1 MRLPVF
7 PLSVVLFPG
16 TPLPLH
22 IFEPRYRQMLADCL
36 AGDRRFGLTP
46 AGEDQEAPDPGMV
59 GCIAE
64 IRVNQELPDGRA
76 NIVVLG
82 RERFVVDALLDEDVP
97 YHIASVRP
105 FDDDPATL
113 PPPERTAALREAFGA
128 YAALIRELSDAEP
141 SDPELPEAPV
151 ALSFHVAAAIEV
163 EVRIK
168 QRLLVER
175 STARRVEAL
184 MLVLPALTAAAERAL
199 AVHRRAHT
207 NGRGHRPP
215 VLPAS

>member
-36 AGDRRFGLTP
+36 AGDRRFGITP
-46 AGEDQEAPDPGMV
+46 TGGQQEAPDPGMV
-59 GCIAE
+59 GCTAE
-64 IRVNQELPDGRA
+64 VRVNQEQPDGRSS
-76 NIVVLG
+76 IVVIG
-82 RERFVVDALLDEDVP
+82 GDRFVVDALLDDPAP
-97 YHIASVRP
+97 YYIASVRT

-113 PPPERTAALREAFGA
+113 PPPERIDQLRAAFVR
-128 YAALIRELSDAEP
+128 YAALVRELSDVEP
-141 SDPELPEAPV
+141 SEPELPEAPL
-151 ALSFHVAAAIEV
+151 ALSFHVAAALEV
-163 EVRIK
+163 ETRIR

-184 MLVLPALTAAAERAL
+184 LLVLPMLIAGAEQALV
-199 AVHRRAHT
+199 VHRRAHT

-215 VLPAS
+215 AMPAS